1 MGCFFVEFMTKS
13 ERIESSDPSSRL
25 LFDPASQPEIKQPG
39 AKSLAPHVLE
49 LDFIRQAFQRP
60 VPWQVEPLFRH
71 AFSTDPQALQG
82 LRHAAVFMPLVQRPQ
97 GVHVIFTRRADHLSD
112 HAGQISFPG
121 GCIEPADE
129 SDIAAALRETNEEI
143 GISQEYIELM
153 GTHPSLI
160 TTTRFSML
168 PVVGAVRPG
177 FTIQPDPGEVAEV
190 FEVPLSVLMD
200 PEKHR
205 LHRAPIIGADQHYY
219 SMTWESYFIWGATA
233 ALIRNFYRF
242 LAAAES
248 RDQRVPQSSGQVLFP

>member
-1 MGCFFVEFMTKS
+1 MTKPAD
-13 ERIESSDPSSRL
+13 RVESSGPPSHPT
-25 LFDPASQPEIKQPG
+25 FDPALQPEVKQPG
-39 AKSLAPHVLE
+39 ATPLAPHVLE

-60 VPWQVEPLFRH
+60 VSWQVEPLFRH
-71 AFSTDPQALQG
+71 AFSSDPKALKG
-82 LRHAAVFMPLVQRPQ
+82 LRKAAVFMPLVQRPQ

-112 HAGQISFPG
+112 HAGQVSFPG

-143 GISQEYIELM
+143 GITQDYIELM

-160 TTTRFSML
+160 TTTRFRML

-177 FTIQPDPGEVAEV
+177 FTIRPDPGEVAEV

-200 PEKHR
+200 PEQHR
-205 LHRAPIIGADQHYY
+205 LHHAPLIGADRHYY

-242 LAAAES
+242 LAAAQT
-248 RDQRVPQSSGQVLFP
+248 RDQRPARKPGELFLP